1 MVKKILVPIDG
12 SDYSRHAL
20 TTAVEYAKI
29 FNAEIELLHV
39 VSLPPYGMYD
49 FTFYRLSD
57 EELDEVGK
65 KLLEVTGKGI
75 DFSDVKITQTVVS
88 GYPATEIV
96 NAISNNVDL
105 VIMGSQ
111 GRRPLAGAILGS
123 VTQRVLADTRC
134 PVLVVK

>member
-1 MVKKILVPIDG
+1 MVKKILVPTDG
-12 SDYSRHAL
+12 SAYSRQAL
-20 TTAVEYAKI
+20 KTAVEYAKTL
-29 FNAEIELLHV
+29 NAEIELLHV

-49 FTFYRLSD
+49 FTFHSFSD

-65 KLLEVTGKGI
+65 KLLVVTGKGI
-75 DFSDVKITQTVVS
+75 ALSDVKITQSVVS
-88 GYPATEIV
+88 GYPATEIIK
-96 NAISNNVDL
+96 AINNNVDL

-123 VTQRVLADTRC
+123 VTQRVLAETRC